1 MYKKIVFIFLTL
13 VIIAFIFN
21 FCEDSYVRKETLSK
35 FGSSGKE
42 VTNIQTKLKSWG
54 YYNGSVDGVYG
65 SKTVAA
71 VKKFQSKNGLRADGI
86 AGSKT
91 LSAMGISSS
100 SNSAGSDSNN
110 LNLLARIIHGEARGE
125 PYNGMVGVAAVVLNR
140 VANPNFPSTVA
151 GVIYQ
156 KGAFDAVSDGQ
167 INLTPST
174 QAYNAARDA
183 LNGWDPTGG
192 AIYYFNPAT
201 ATNKWIWS
209 RPHTI
214 TIGRHR
220 FCK

>member
-42 VTNIQTKLKSWG
+42 VTNIQTKLKNWG

-86 AGSKT
+86 AGSET

-110 LNLLARIIHGEARGE
+110 LNLLARISLLK
-125 PYNGMVGVAAVVLNR
+125 M
-140 VANPNFPSTVA
+140 
-151 GVIYQ
+151 
-156 KGAFDAVSDGQ
+156 
-167 INLTPST
+167 
-174 QAYNAARDA
+174 
-183 LNGWDPTGG
+183 
-192 AIYYFNPAT
+192 
-201 ATNKWIWS
+201 
-209 RPHTI
+209 
-214 TIGRHR
+214 
-220 FCK
+220 